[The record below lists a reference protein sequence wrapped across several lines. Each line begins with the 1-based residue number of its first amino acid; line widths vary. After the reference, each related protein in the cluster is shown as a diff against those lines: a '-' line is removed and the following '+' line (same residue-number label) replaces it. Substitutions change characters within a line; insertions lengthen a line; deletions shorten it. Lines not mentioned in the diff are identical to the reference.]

1 MHNAEGKLSEGIF
14 SEILEIDG
22 PAMGR
27 FSDSCYRPIKSV
39 LKASC
44 CSQAT
49 LSIPT
54 ERCQIL
60 LFRSRMKSKRL
71 TCHAAAYVPSAG
83 PLPKRQFLPCR
94 IEPHADGARPL
105 AARRHPR
112 LDQWLRP
119 NWRSNFQPVPPV
131 RSQAG
136 QGPFAAAH
144 GLLGSCPKLYASLQ
158 LGEHHRWRASRRHD
172 G

>member
-1 MHNAEGKLSEGIF
+1 MLKGNCRRVYF

-39 LKASC
+39 LKANC

-60 LFRSRMKSKRL
+60 LFRLRMKSKRL

-83 PLPKRQFLPCR
+83 LFPKKQFLPCR
-94 IEPHADGARPL
+94 TEPRADGVRPL

-112 LDQWLRP
+112 PGQRLRP
-119 NWRSNFQPVPPV
+119 NWRSNSQLVPPV
-131 RSQAG
+131 HSQAVPG
-136 QGPFAAAH
+136 LFVAIRGP
-144 GLLGSCPKLYASLQ
+144 LGSYSELYPSLQ
-158 LGEHHRWRASRRHD
+158 LVLDQRP
-172 G
+172 